1 MTLRG
6 PLGSLFFC
14 SYIHNMNYK
23 NVLRGY
29 YDTDKKVKAIDML
42 SDQPYYIEDRPD
54 MKQRVE
60 RAINFKQYLAIYQ
73 RGTRNGFEYI
83 DQNDIIWGDQ
93 TTKEVKPVTMI
104 DKPDDFIISDL
115 KWKYLTRCINKG
127 KNLMFVGPA
136 GTGKTQI
143 VFKAAERLDKQIFY
157 FNLGSTQDVRSALIG
172 NTYFKDGTYFEES
185 AFVTAIKTPNS
196 VILLDEISRANPE
209 AWNILMPVLDV
220 NIRKLRLDEKENS
233 PVIDVASGVSFISTA
248 NIGFEYTAAR
258 MLDRALVDRFSVI
271 EMDILNKE
279 QEMKLL
285 NIKYPDLDPK
295 VNEALCDISF
305 RIRMECER
313 ENSKL
318 SSPIPTRMLL
328 EAAEMSIDGF
338 DIDETAELI
347 IYPQY
352 SDEGGTD
359 SERIYIRQLVQKYVQ
374 KGDKEDLFTDNDFRA
389 LDNYDI

>member
-1 MTLRG
+1 ME
-6 PLGSLFFC
+6 
-14 SYIHNMNYK
+14 YK
-23 NVLRGY
+23 QVLRGY
-29 YDTDKKVKAIDML
+29 YDTENKVKAIDL
-42 SDQPYYIEDRPD
+42 LTDQPYYIEDRPD

-60 RAINFKQYLAIYQ
+60 RAINFKQLLAIYQ
-73 RGTRNGFEYI
+73 RGTRNGFKYI
-83 DQNDIIWGDQ
+83 EQNDFNQPTEQKVIKQ
-93 TTKEVKPVTMI
+93 NKMI
-104 DKPDDFIISDL
+104 GKPDDFIISDL
-115 KWKYLTRCINKG
+115 KWKYLTRCIDKG

-143 VFKAAERLDKQIFY
+143 VFKAAEALEKPIFY

-185 AFVTAIKTPNS
+185 AFVTAIKTPGA

-233 PVIDVASGVSFISTA
+233 PVIDVANSVSFISTA

-258 MLDRALVDRFSVI
+258 SLDRALVDRFSIV
-271 EMDILNKE
+271 EMDILDKD

-285 NIKYPDLDPK
+285 KLKCPHLDPV

-305 RIRMECER
+305 RVRMECER

-318 SSPIPTRMLL
+318 SSIISTRTLI

-338 DIDETAELI
+338 SIDEIAELI
-347 IYPQY
+347 IYPHY

-359 SERIYIRQLVQKYVQ
+359 SERIYIRQLIQKYIQ
-374 KGDKEDLFTDNDFRA
+374 KGDKEDLFTDDDFRA
-389 LDNYDI
+389 LDNYDF

>member
-1 MTLRG
+1 
-6 PLGSLFFC
+6 
-14 SYIHNMNYK
+14 MNYK
-23 NVLRGY
+23 NILRGY
-29 YDTDKKVKAIDML
+29 YDTENKVKAIDVL

-93 TTKEVKPVTMI
+93 TTKEAKQVTMTS
-104 DKPDDFIISDL
+104 KPDDFIISDL

-143 VFKAAERLDKQIFY
+143 VFEAAKALKKPIFY

-172 NTYFKDGTYFEES
+172 STYFKNGTYFEES
-185 AFVTAIKTPNS
+185 AFVNAIKTPGS
-196 VILLDEISRANPE
+196 VVLLDEISRANPE

-233 PVIDVASGVSFISTA
+233 PVIDVADSVSFISTA
-248 NIGFEYTAAR
+248 NIGFEYTSAR
-258 MLDRALVDRFSVI
+258 MLDRALADRFNVV
-271 EMDILNKE
+271 EMDTLDKE
-279 QEMKLL
+279 EEMRLL
-285 NIKYPDLDPK
+285 AMKHPDLK
-295 VNEALCDISF
+295 SETNEALCDISLK
-305 RIRMECER
+305 IRMECQR
-313 ENSKL
+313 ENAKL
-318 SSPIPTRMLL
+318 SNVLSTRTLL
-328 EAAEMSIDGF
+328 EAAEMSVDGF
-338 DIDETAELI
+338 SIEEIAELI
-347 IYPQY
+347 LYPQY
-352 SDEGGTD
+352 PDDGGVD

-374 KGDKEDLFTDNDFRA
+374 QGNRENLFTEDDFA
-389 LDNYDI
+389 HLDKYDV

>member
-1 MTLRG
+1 ME
-6 PLGSLFFC
+6 
-14 SYIHNMNYK
+14 YK
-23 NVLRGY
+23 QVLRGY
-29 YDTDKKVKAIDML
+29 YDTDKKVKAIDL
-42 SDQPYYIEDRPD
+42 LTDQPYYIEDRPD
-54 MKQRVE
+54 MKQRIE
-60 RAINFKQYLAIYQ
+60 RAINFKQLLAIYQ
-73 RGTRNGFEYI
+73 RGTRNGFKYIEQDDFYI
-83 DQNDIIWGDQ
+83 DVQEA
-93 TTKEVKPVTMI
+93 KTMTE
-104 DKPDDFIISDL
+104 DPKHTLLAKPDDFIISDL

-136 GTGKTQI
+136 GTGKTQV
-143 VFKAAERLDKQIFY
+143 VFKAAKCLNKEVFY

-185 AFVTAIKTPNS
+185 AFVTALKTPNS

-233 PVIDVASGVSFISTA
+233 PVIDVAKGVSFISTA

-258 MLDRALVDRFSVI
+258 MLDRALIDRFSVI
-271 EMDILNKE
+271 EMDILDKE

-285 NIKYPDLDPK
+285 AIKYPNLDPK
-295 VNEALCDISF
+295 VNEVLCDISF
-305 RIRMECER
+305 RIRVECER

-338 DIDETAELI
+338 DIEETAELI

-374 KGDKEDLFTDNDFRA
+374 KGDKKDLFTDNDFRDIA
-389 LDNYDI
+389 EMRYDI

>member
-1 MTLRG
+1 ME
-6 PLGSLFFC
+6 
-14 SYIHNMNYK
+14 YK
-23 NVLRGY
+23 QVLRGY
-29 YDTDKKVKAIDML
+29 YDTENKVKAIDL
-42 SDQPYYIEDRPD
+42 LTDQPYYIEDRPD

-60 RAINFKQYLAIYQ
+60 RAINFKQLLAIYQ
-73 RGTRNGFEYI
+73 RGTRNGFKYI
-83 DQNDIIWGDQ
+83 EQNDFNQPTEQKVIKQ
-93 TTKEVKPVTMI
+93 SKMI
-104 DKPDDFIISDL
+104 GKPDDFIISDL
-115 KWKYLTRCINKG
+115 KWRYLTRCIDKG

-143 VFKAAERLDKQIFY
+143 VFKAAEALGKPIFY

-185 AFVTAIKTPNS
+185 AFVTAIKTPGA

-233 PVIDVASGVSFISTA
+233 PVIDVADSVSFISTA

-258 MLDRALVDRFSVI
+258 MLDRALADRFSIV
-271 EMDILNKE
+271 EMDTLDKD

-285 NIKYPDLDPK
+285 KMKCPHLDPV

-305 RIRMECER
+305 RVRMECER

-318 SSPIPTRMLL
+318 SSIISTRTLI

-338 DIDETAELI
+338 SIDEIAELI
-347 IYPQY
+347 IYPHY

-359 SERIYIRQLVQKYVQ
+359 SERIYIRQLIQKYIQ
-374 KGDKEDLFTDNDFRA
+374 KGDKEDLFTDDDFRA
-389 LDNYDI
+389 LDNYDF

>member
-1 MTLRG
+1 ME
-6 PLGSLFFC
+6 
-14 SYIHNMNYK
+14 YK
-23 NVLRGY
+23 QVLRGY
-29 YDTDKKVKAIDML
+29 YDTEKKVKAIDL
-42 SDQPYYIEDRPD
+42 LTNTPYYIEDRPD

-60 RAINFKQYLAIYQ
+60 RAINFNQLVAVYQ
-73 RGTRNGFEYI
+73 RGTRNGFKYI
-83 DQNDIIWGDQ
+83 ERNEFNEPETQSTKQ
-93 TTKEVKPVTMI
+93 TNMI
-104 DKPDDFIISDL
+104 NKPDDFIISDL
-115 KWKYLTRCINKG
+115 KWKYLIRCINKG
-127 KNLMFVGPA
+127 KNLMFIGPA

-143 VFKAAERLDKQIFY
+143 IFKASEALNQQIFY

-185 AFVTAIKTPNS
+185 AFVKAIKTPNTI
-196 VILLDEISRANPE
+196 ILLDEISRANPE

-220 NIRKLRLDEKENS
+220 NIRKLRLDEKKNS
-233 PVIDVASGVSFISTA
+233 PVIDIASGVSFISTA

-258 MLDRALVDRFSVI
+258 MLDRALVDRFSIV
-271 EMDILNKE
+271 EMDTLDKD

-285 NIKYPDLDPK
+285 AIKVPYLDPK

-318 SSPIPTRMLL
+318 SSILSTRTLI
-328 EAAEMSIDGF
+328 EAAEMSVDDF
-338 DIDETAELI
+338 SIDEIAELI
-347 IYPQY
+347 FYPQY

-359 SERIYIRQLVQKYVQ
+359 SERIYVRQLVQKYIQ
-374 KGDKEDLFTDNDFRA
+374 KGDKKDLFTDDDFRA

>member
-1 MTLRG
+1 ME
-6 PLGSLFFC
+6 
-14 SYIHNMNYK
+14 YK
-23 NVLRGY
+23 QVLRGY
-29 YDTDKKVKAIDML
+29 YDTEKRVKAIDL
-42 SDQPYYIEDRPD
+42 LTDQPYYIEDRPD
-54 MKQRVE
+54 MKQRIE
-60 RAINFKQYLAIYQ
+60 RAINFKQLLAVYQ
-73 RGTRNGFEYI
+73 RGTRNGFKYI
-83 DQNDIIWGDQ
+83 DQSDINVDLIP
-93 TTKEVKPVTMI
+93 KEVKPVTMI

-143 VFKAAERLDKQIFY
+143 VFKAAEVLDKQIFY

-185 AFVTAIKTPNS
+185 SFVTALKTPGS

-258 MLDRALVDRFSVI
+258 MLDRALVDRFSIV
-271 EMDILNKE
+271 EMDTLDKD

-285 NIKYPDLDPK
+285 AMKYPDLNP
-295 VNEALCDISF
+295 VTNEALCDISF

-318 SSPIPTRMLL
+318 SSILSTRTLI

-338 DIDETAELI
+338 SIDEIAELI
-347 IYPQY
+347 FYPQY

-374 KGDKEDLFTDNDFRA
+374 QGNKENLFTDDDFRA

>member
-1 MTLRG
+1 
-6 PLGSLFFC
+6 
-14 SYIHNMNYK
+14 
-23 NVLRGY
+23 
-29 YDTDKKVKAIDML
+29 
-42 SDQPYYIEDRPD
+42 
-54 MKQRVE
+54 
-60 RAINFKQYLAIYQ
+60 
-73 RGTRNGFEYI
+73 
-83 DQNDIIWGDQ
+83 
-93 TTKEVKPVTMI
+93 
-104 DKPDDFIISDL
+104 
-115 KWKYLTRCINKG
+115 
-127 KNLMFVGPA
+127 MFVGPA

-143 VFKAAERLDKQIFY
+143 VFKAAEALNREIFY
-157 FNLGSTQDVRSALIG
+157 FNLGSTQDVRSAIIG

-185 AFVTAIKTPNS
+185 AFVNAIKTPNT

-209 AWNILMPVLDV
+209 AWNILMPVLDA

-233 PVIDVASGVSFISTA
+233 PIIDVADGVSFISTA

-271 EMDILNKE
+271 EMDTLDKD

-285 NIKYPDLDPK
+285 SLIFGSKLDPK

-318 SSPIPTRMLL
+318 SSILSTRTLI
-328 EAAEMSIDGF
+328 EAAEMSTDDF
-338 DIDETAELI
+338 SIDEIAELI
-347 IYPQY
+347 FYPQY
-352 SDEGGTD
+352 SDDGGAD

-374 KGDKEDLFTDNDFRA
+374 KGSKDNLFTDDDFRA

>member
-1 MTLRG
+1 ME
-6 PLGSLFFC
+6 
-14 SYIHNMNYK
+14 YK
-23 NVLRGY
+23 QVLRGY
-29 YDTDKKVKAIDML
+29 YDTEKRVKAIDL
-42 SDQPYYIEDRPD
+42 LTDQPYYIEDRPD
-54 MKQRVE
+54 MKQRIE
-60 RAINFKQYLAIYQ
+60 RAINFKQLLAVYQ
-73 RGTRNGFEYI
+73 RGTRNGFKYI
-83 DQNDIIWGDQ
+83 DQSDINVDLIP
-93 TTKEVKPVTMI
+93 KEIKPVTMI

-143 VFKAAERLDKQIFY
+143 VFKAAEALNREIFY

-185 AFVTAIKTPNS
+185 TFVNAIKTPNT

-209 AWNILMPVLDV
+209 AWNILMPVLDA

-233 PVIDVASGVSFISTA
+233 PVVDVASGVSFISTA

-258 MLDRALVDRFSVI
+258 MLDRALVDRFSIV
-271 EMDILNKE
+271 EMDTLDKD

-285 NIKYPDLDPK
+285 SMKYPDLNP
-295 VNEALCDISF
+295 VTNEALCDISF

-318 SSPIPTRMLL
+318 SSMLSTRTLI
-328 EAAEMSIDGF
+328 EAAEMSVDEF
-338 DIDETAELI
+338 SIDEIAELI
-347 IYPQY
+347 FYPQY

-374 KGDKEDLFTDNDFRA
+374 QGNKENLFTDDDFRA

>member
-1 MTLRG
+1 
-6 PLGSLFFC
+6 
-14 SYIHNMNYK
+14 MNYTHILK
-23 NVLRGY
+23 GY

-42 SDQPYYIEDRPD
+42 SDSPYFIEDRPD

-60 RAINFKQYLAIYQ
+60 RAINFNQYVAIYQ
-73 RGTRNGFEYI
+73 RGTRNGFKYI
-83 DQNDIIWGDQ
+83 EQNDIIWDQ
-93 TTKEVKPVTMI
+93 TPTQTKEVIMTS
-104 DKPDDFIISDL
+104 KPDDFIISDL

-143 VFKAAERLDKQIFY
+143 VFKAAEALDKQIFY

-172 NTYFKDGTYFEES
+172 STYFKDGTYFEES
-185 AFVTAIKTPNS
+185 AFVNAIKTSNS

-258 MLDRALVDRFSVI
+258 MLDRALVDRFSIV
-271 EMDILNKE
+271 EMDTLDKD

-285 NIKYPDLDPK
+285 AMKYPDLNP
-295 VNEALCDISF
+295 VTNEALCDISF

-318 SSPIPTRMLL
+318 SSILSTRTLI

-338 DIDETAELI
+338 SIDEIAELI
-347 IYPQY
+347 FYPQY

-374 KGDKEDLFTDNDFRA
+374 QGNKENLFTDDDFRA

>member
-1 MTLRG
+1 ME
-6 PLGSLFFC
+6 
-14 SYIHNMNYK
+14 YK
-23 NVLRGY
+23 QVLRGY
-29 YDTDKKVKAIDML
+29 YDTEKRVKAIDIL
-42 SDQPYYIEDRPD
+42 TDQPYFIEDRPD
-54 MKQRVE
+54 MKQRIE
-60 RAINFKQYLAIYQ
+60 RAINFKQLLAIYQ
-73 RGTRNGFEYI
+73 RGTRNGFKYI
-83 DQNDIIWGDQ
+83 DQNDIVGVP
-93 TTKEVKPVTMI
+93 TPKEVKSVTMI

-115 KWKYLTRCINKG
+115 KWKYLVRCINKG

-143 VFKAAERLDKQIFY
+143 VFKAAEALNREIFY
-157 FNLGSTQDVRSALIG
+157 FNLGSTQDVRSAIIG
-172 NTYFKDGTYFEES
+172 NNYFKDGTYFEES
-185 AFVTAIKTPNS
+185 AFVNAIKTPNT

-209 AWNILMPVLDV
+209 AWNILMPVLDA

-233 PVIDVASGVSFISTA
+233 PIIDVADGVSFISTA

-271 EMDILNKE
+271 EMDTLDKD

-285 NIKYPDLDPK
+285 SLIFGSKLDPK

-318 SSPIPTRMLL
+318 SSILSTRTLI
-328 EAAEMSIDGF
+328 EAAEMSTDDF
-338 DIDETAELI
+338 SIDEIAELI
-347 IYPQY
+347 FYPQY
-352 SDEGGTD
+352 SDDGGAD

-374 KGDKEDLFTDNDFRA
+374 KGSKDNLFTDDDFRA

>member
-1 MTLRG
+1 ME
-6 PLGSLFFC
+6 
-14 SYIHNMNYK
+14 YK
-23 NVLRGY
+23 QVLRGY
-29 YDTDKKVKAIDML
+29 YDTEKRVKAIDL
-42 SDQPYYIEDRPD
+42 LTDQPYYIEDRPD
-54 MKQRVE
+54 MKQRIE
-60 RAINFKQYLAIYQ
+60 RAINFKQLLAVYQ
-73 RGTRNGFEYI
+73 RGTRNGFKYI
-83 DQNDIIWGDQ
+83 DQSDINVDLIP
-93 TTKEVKPVTMI
+93 KEIKPVTMI
-104 DKPDDFIISDL
+104 NKPDDFIISDL

-143 VFKAAERLDKQIFY
+143 VFKAAEALGKQIFY

-185 AFVTAIKTPNS
+185 SFVTALKTPES

-233 PVIDVASGVSFISTA
+233 PVVDVASGVSFISTA

-258 MLDRALVDRFSVI
+258 MLDRALVDRFSIV
-271 EMDILNKE
+271 EMDTLDKD

-285 NIKYPDLDPK
+285 AMKYPDLNPIT
-295 VNEALCDISF
+295 NEALCDISF

-318 SSPIPTRMLL
+318 SSILSTRTLI

-338 DIDETAELI
+338 SIGEIAELI
-347 IYPQY
+347 FYPQY

-359 SERIYIRQLVQKYVQ
+359 SERIYIRQLVQKYIQ
-374 KGDKEDLFTDNDFRA
+374 QGDKENLFTDDDFRA

>member
-1 MTLRG
+1 
-6 PLGSLFFC
+6 
-14 SYIHNMNYK
+14 MNYK
-23 NVLRGY
+23 NILRGY
-29 YDTDKKVKAIDML
+29 YDTENKVKAIDVL

-93 TTKEVKPVTMI
+93 TTKEAKPVTMI
-104 DKPDDFIISDL
+104 NKPDDFIISDL

-143 VFKAAERLDKQIFY
+143 VFEAAKALKKPIFY

-172 NTYFKDGTYFEES
+172 STYFKNGTYFEES
-185 AFVTAIKTPNS
+185 AFVNAIKTPGS
-196 VILLDEISRANPE
+196 VVLLDEISRANPE

-233 PVIDVASGVSFISTA
+233 PVIDVADSVSFISTA
-248 NIGFEYTAAR
+248 NIGFEYTSAR
-258 MLDRALVDRFSVI
+258 MLDRALADRFNIV
-271 EMDILNKE
+271 EMDTLNKE
-279 QEMKLL
+279 EEMKLL
-285 NIKYPDLDPK
+285 AMKHPDLSSEI
-295 VNEALCDISF
+295 NESLCDISF
-305 RIRMECER
+305 KIRMECER
-313 ENSKL
+313 ENAKL
-318 SSPIPTRMLL
+318 SNVLSTRTLL
-328 EAAEMSIDGF
+328 EAAEMSVDGF
-338 DIDETAELI
+338 SIEEIAELI
-347 IYPQY
+347 LYPQY
-352 SDEGGTD
+352 PDDGGVD

-374 KGDKEDLFTDNDFRA
+374 QGNRENLFTEDDFA
-389 LDNYDI
+389 HLDNYDV

>member
-1 MTLRG
+1 
-6 PLGSLFFC
+6 
-14 SYIHNMNYK
+14 MNYK

-73 RGTRNGFEYI
+73 RGTRNGFKYI
-83 DQNDIIWGDQ
+83 DQNDIIRGDQ
-93 TTKEVKPVTMI
+93 SVVNQTIKKVKPVTMI

-143 VFKAAERLDKQIFY
+143 VFKAAERLDKKIFY

-233 PVIDVASGVSFISTA
+233 PVIDVADGVSFISTA

-285 NIKYPDLDPK
+285 NIKYPNLDPK